1 MSEHGNYLRDKDYKK
16 VAEWVVHES
25 DDPIGEI
32 AYLLENLDKFA
43 VLANKVNRLIS
54 VEYADL
60 LEQLKNNQ
68 QQKEK

>member
-16 VAEWVVHES
+16 VAEWVVYES
-25 DDPIGEI
+25 DDPIGEV

-43 VLANKVNRLIS
+43 VLAKKVNRLIS
-54 VEYADL
+54 VEYADV
-60 LEQLKNNQ
+60 LEHLKNHQ